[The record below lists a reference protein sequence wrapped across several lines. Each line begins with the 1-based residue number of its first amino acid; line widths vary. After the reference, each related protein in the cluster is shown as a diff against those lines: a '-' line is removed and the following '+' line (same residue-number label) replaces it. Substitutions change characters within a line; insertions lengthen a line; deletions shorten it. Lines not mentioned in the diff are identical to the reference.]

1 MAKLINTL
9 YPFGAH
15 CLPLEGEVSEETK
28 RWLLDSERATEADF
42 EKPKKEK
49 AKAEI
54 EQVETDLENEVETK
68 EDVQQEEIKNTKP
81 KK

>member
-1 MAKLINTL
+1 MAKLINPL

-42 EKPKKEK
+42 E
-49 AKAEI
+49 
-54 EQVETDLENEVETK
+54 
-68 EDVQQEEIKNTKP
+68 QEEIKNTKP
-81 KK
+81 KKINEKINFINSHGTNG

>member
-1 MAKLINTL
+1 MAKLINPI

-42 EKPKKEK
+42 E
-49 AKAEI
+49 
-54 EQVETDLENEVETK
+54 
-68 EDVQQEEIKNTKP
+68 QEETKNTKP